1 MQSDNIS
8 FFKKTKMQTSIICS
22 LCSSQDQ
29 MVTDP
34 DSGEIICSNCG
45 QVTSEKALE
54 TQAEWRAFTTDE
66 VNNRSRTGMPTS
78 LARHDKGLATII
90 GRANKDASGQVLD
103 AAMRT
108 TMERLRTWDFRTQAY
123 TPTDRNLRQAFEHL
137 DKLKDK
143 LGLSDAIIEKT
154 AYIYRKAQVSGM
166 VRGRTIN
173 SVLAASLY
181 ITCREMGISRTLKDI
196 AAISNIKRKELAR
209 MYRLMF
215 FELDVKIPIV
225 DPLKCI
231 AKISNKINLSE
242 KTKRQAI
249 NIMNDVTKKEI
260 SAGKDP
266 MGIAATVLY
275 LSCLKTG
282 ENRSQIDIANAAG
295 VTEVT
300 VRNRFKDLK
309 RQFNLN

>member
-1 MQSDNIS
+1 VI
-8 FFKKTKMQTSIICS
+8 
-22 LCSSQDQ
+22 
-29 MVTDP
+29 
-34 DSGEIICSNCG
+34 
-45 QVTSEKALE
+45 SEKALE

-196 AAISNIKRKELAR
+196 TAVSNIKRKELAK
-209 MYRLMF
+209 MYRLMV

-231 AKISNKINLSE
+231 AKISNKLNLSE

-282 ENRSQIDIANAAG
+282 ENRNQIDIANAAG

-300 VRNRFKDLK
+300 IRNRFKDLK

>member
-45 QVTSEKALE
+45 QVISEKALE

-108 TMERLRTWDFRTQAY
+108 TMERLRTWDFRTQAH
-123 TPTDRNLRQAFEHL
+123 TSTDRNLRQAFSEL
-137 DKLKDK
+137 DRLKDK
-143 LGLSDAIIEKT
+143 LGLPDSVIEKT
-154 AYIYRKAQVSGM
+154 AYIYRKVQERGL
-166 VRGRTIN
+166 VRGRTIS
-173 SVLAASLY
+173 SVLAAAAY
-181 ITCREMGISRTLKDI
+181 IACREMGMSRTLDDI
-196 AAISNIKRKELAR
+196 ADLNNIKHKELAR
-209 MYRLMF
+209 TFRLLVL
-215 FELDVKIPIV
+215 ELDIKVPMIDPMKCVVKV
-225 DPLKCI
+225 ANK
-231 AKISNKINLSE
+231 AKLSE
-242 KTKRQAI
+242 KTKRQAM
-249 NIMNDVTKKEI
+249 NIMHDIIKSGA

-266 MGIAATVLY
+266 MGLAGSVIYMSSLN
-275 LSCLKTG
+275 TG
-282 ENRSQIDIANAAG
+282 ETITQMDIADAAG

-300 VRNRFKDLK
+300 IRNRYKDIK
-309 RQFNLN
+309 KQND

>member
-1 MQSDNIS
+1 
-8 FFKKTKMQTSIICS
+8 
-22 LCSSQDQ
+22 

-45 QVTSEKALE
+45 QVISEKALE

-66 VNNRSRTGMPTS
+66 VNDRSRTGMPTS

-196 AAISNIKRKELAR
+196 TAVSNIKRKELAK
-209 MYRLMF
+209 MYRLMV

-231 AKISNKINLSE
+231 AKISNKLNLSE

-282 ENRSQIDIANAAG
+282 ENRNQIDIANAAG

-300 VRNRFKDLK
+300 IRNRFKDLK

>member
-1 MQSDNIS
+1 MQS
-8 FFKKTKMQTSIICS
+8 SITCS
-22 LCSSQDQ
+22 LCNSQDQ
-29 MVTDP
+29 TVTDP
-34 DSGEIICSNCG
+34 ESGEIICRSCG
-45 QVTSEKALE
+45 HVISEKALE

-66 VNNRSRTGMPTS
+66 VNDRSRTGMPTS

-108 TMERLRTWDFRTQAY
+108 TMERLRTWDFRTQAH
-123 TPTDRNLRQAFEHL
+123 TSTDRNLRQAFEHL

-154 AYIYRKAQVSGM
+154 AYIYRKAQENGM

-181 ITCREMGISRTLKDI
+181 IACRELEVSRTLKDI

-215 FELDVKIPIV
+215 FKLDVKIPMV

-249 NIMNDVTKKEI
+249 IIMNDVTKKEI

-275 LSCLKTG
+275 LSCLKND
-282 ENRSQIDIANAAG
+282 EYRSQIDIASAAG

-300 VRNRFKDLK
+300 IRNRFKDLK
-309 RQFNLN
+309 SRFDLN

>member
-1 MQSDNIS
+1 
-8 FFKKTKMQTSIICS
+8 MQTSIICS

-45 QVTSEKALE
+45 QVISEKALE

-66 VNNRSRTGMPTS
+66 VNDRSRTGMPTS

-196 AAISNIKRKELAR
+196 TAVSNIKRKELAK
-209 MYRLMF
+209 MYRLMV

-231 AKISNKINLSE
+231 AKISNKLNLSE

-282 ENRSQIDIANAAG
+282 ENRNQIDIANAAG

-300 VRNRFKDLK
+300 IRNRFKDLK

>member
-1 MQSDNIS
+1 MQS
-8 FFKKTKMQTSIICS
+8 SIICS

-34 DSGEIICSNCG
+34 ESGEIICSNCG
-45 QVTSEKALE
+45 HVISEKALE

-108 TMERLRTWDFRTQAY
+108 TMERLRTWDFITQAH
-123 TPTDRNLRQAFEHL
+123 TSTDRNLRQAFEHL

-154 AYIYRKAQVSGM
+154 AYIYRKAQENGM

-181 ITCREMGISRTLKDI
+181 IACREMEVSRTLKDI

-215 FELDVKIPIV
+215 FKLNVKIPIV

-242 KTKRQAI
+242 RTKRQAI
-249 NIMNDVTKKEI
+249 SIMNDVTKKEI

-275 LSCLKTG
+275 LSCLKTD
-282 ENRSQIDIANAAG
+282 EYRSQIDIASAAG

-300 VRNRFKDLK
+300 IRNRFKDLK
-309 RQFNLN
+309 SQFDLN

>member
-1 MQSDNIS
+1 MQS
-8 FFKKTKMQTSIICS
+8 SIICS

-34 DSGEIICSNCG
+34 ESGEIICSNCG
-45 QVTSEKALE
+45 HVISEKALE

-90 GRANKDASGQVLD
+90 GRANKDASGQILD

-108 TMERLRTWDFRTQAY
+108 TMERLRTWDFRTQAH
-123 TPTDRNLRQAFEHL
+123 TSTDRNLRQAFEHL

-154 AYIYRKAQVSGM
+154 AYIYRKAQENGM

-181 ITCREMGISRTLKDI
+181 IACRELEVSRTLKDI

-215 FELDVKIPIV
+215 FKLNVKIPIV

-242 KTKRQAI
+242 RTKRQAI
-249 NIMNDVTKKEI
+249 SIMNDVTKKEI

-275 LSCLKTG
+275 LSCLKTD
-282 ENRSQIDIANAAG
+282 EYRSQIDIASAAG

-300 VRNRFKDLK
+300 IRNRFKDLK
-309 RQFNLN
+309 SQFDLN

>member
-1 MQSDNIS
+1 
-8 FFKKTKMQTSIICS
+8 
-22 LCSSQDQ
+22 

-45 QVTSEKALE
+45 QVISEKALE

-196 AAISNIKRKELAR
+196 TAVSNIKRKELAK
-209 MYRLMF
+209 MYRLMV

-231 AKISNKINLSE
+231 AKISNKLNLSE

-282 ENRSQIDIANAAG
+282 ENRNQIDIANAAG

-300 VRNRFKDLK
+300 IRNRFKDLK

>member
-1 MQSDNIS
+1 MLDNVQES
-8 FFKKTKMQTSIICS
+8 R
-22 LCSSQDQ
+22 
-29 MVTDP
+29 P
-34 DSGEIICSNCG
+34 
-45 QVTSEKALE
+45 
-54 TQAEWRAFTTDE
+54 EWRSFTTDE
-66 VNNRSRTGMPTS
+66 VNNTRSRTGMPTS

-137 DKLKDK
+137 NMLKDK

-154 AYIYRKAQVSGM
+154 AYVYRKAQVNGM

-181 ITCREMGISRTLKDI
+181 ITCREMRISRTLKDI

-215 FELDVKIPIV
+215 FKLDVKIPIV

-242 KTKRQAI
+242 KTKRKAI
-249 NIMNDVTKKEI
+249 SIMNDVTKKEI

-282 ENRSQIDIANAAG
+282 EHRSQIDIAKAAG

-309 RQFNLN
+309 KQFDLN

>member
-1 MQSDNIS
+1 MQS
-8 FFKKTKMQTSIICS
+8 SIICS

-34 DSGEIICSNCG
+34 ESGEIICSNCG
-45 QVTSEKALE
+45 HVISEKALE

-108 TMERLRTWDFRTQAY
+108 TMERLRTWDFRTQAH
-123 TPTDRNLRQAFEHL
+123 TSTDRNLRQAFEHL

-143 LGLSDAIIEKT
+143 LGLSDVIIEKT
-154 AYIYRKAQVSGM
+154 AYIYRKAQERGM

-181 ITCREMGISRTLKDI
+181 IACREMEVSRTLKDI

-215 FELDVKIPIV
+215 FKLDVKIPIV

-249 NIMNDVTKKEI
+249 SIMHDVTKKEI

-275 LSCLKTG
+275 LSCLKTD
-282 ENRSQIDIANAAG
+282 EYRSQIDIASAAG

-300 VRNRFKDLK
+300 IRNRFKDLK
-309 RQFNLN
+309 SQFDIN

>member
-1 MQSDNIS
+1 MQS
-8 FFKKTKMQTSIICS
+8 SIICS

-34 DSGEIICSNCG
+34 ESGEIICSNCG
-45 QVTSEKALE
+45 HVISEKALE

-108 TMERLRTWDFRTQAY
+108 TMERLRTWDFRTQAH
-123 TPTDRNLRQAFEHL
+123 TSTDRNLRQAFEHL

-154 AYIYRKAQVSGM
+154 AYIYRKAQENGM

-181 ITCREMGISRTLKDI
+181 IACREMEVSRTLKDI

-215 FELDVKIPIV
+215 FKLNVKIPVV

-242 KTKRQAI
+242 RTKRQAI
-249 NIMNDVTKKEI
+249 SIMNDVTKKEI

-275 LSCLKTG
+275 LSCLKTD
-282 ENRSQIDIANAAG
+282 EYRSQIDIASAAG

-300 VRNRFKDLK
+300 IRNRFKDLK
-309 RQFNLN
+309 SQFDLN

>member
-1 MQSDNIS
+1 MQS
-8 FFKKTKMQTSIICS
+8 SIICS

-34 DSGEIICSNCG
+34 ESGEIICSNCG
-45 QVTSEKALE
+45 HVISEKALE
-54 TQAEWRAFTTDE
+54 TQAEWRAFATDE
-66 VNNRSRTGMPTS
+66 VNNSRSRTGMPTS

-108 TMERLRTWDFRTQAY
+108 TMERLRTWDFRTQAH
-123 TPTDRNLRQAFEHL
+123 TSTDRNLRQAFEHL

-154 AYIYRKAQVSGM
+154 AYIYRKAQENGM

-181 ITCREMGISRTLKDI
+181 IACREMEVSRTLKDI

-215 FELDVKIPIV
+215 FKLNVKIPIV

-242 KTKRQAI
+242 RTKRQAI
-249 NIMNDVTKKEI
+249 SIMNDVTKKEI

-275 LSCLKTG
+275 LSCLKTD
-282 ENRSQIDIANAAG
+282 EYRSQIDIASAAG

-300 VRNRFKDLK
+300 IRNRFKDLK
-309 RQFNLN
+309 SQFDLN

>member
-1 MQSDNIS
+1 
-8 FFKKTKMQTSIICS
+8 MQTSIICS
-22 LCSSQDQ
+22 ICSSQDQ

-34 DSGEIICSNCG
+34 ESGEIICSNCG
-45 QVTSEKALE
+45 QVISEKALE

-154 AYIYRKAQVSGM
+154 AYIYRKAQESGM

-181 ITCREMGISRTLKDI
+181 IACREMGVSRTLKDI
-196 AAISNIKRKELAR
+196 AAISNIKRKEIAR

-231 AKISNKINLSE
+231 AKVANKANLSE
-242 KTKRQAI
+242 KTKRQAAE
-249 NIMNDVTKKEI
+249 IMNNVTKREI

-266 MGIAATVLY
+266 MGLAASVLY
-275 LSCLKTG
+275 LSSFNTG
-282 ENRSQIDIANAAG
+282 ETITQNNIAYAAG

-300 VRNRFKDLK
+300 LRNRVKDLK
-309 RQFNLN
+309 KQKIFKNNNKNIQNYFTN

>member
-1 MQSDNIS
+1 
-8 FFKKTKMQTSIICS
+8 MQTSIICS
-22 LCSSQDQ
+22 LCSNRDQ

-34 DSGEIICSNCG
+34 ESGEIICSNCG
-45 QVTSEKALE
+45 QVISEKALE

-66 VNNRSRTGMPTS
+66 VNDRSRTGMPTS

-123 TPTDRNLRQAFEHL
+123 TSTDRNLRQAFEHL
-137 DKLKDK
+137 NMLKDK

-154 AYIYRKAQVSGM
+154 AYIYRKAQVNGM

-181 ITCREMGISRTLKDI
+181 ITCREMRISRTLKDI

-215 FELDVKIPIV
+215 FKLDVKIPIV

-231 AKISNKINLSE
+231 VKISNKIDLSE
-242 KTKRQAI
+242 KTKRKAI
-249 NIMNDVTKKEI
+249 SIMNDVTKKGI

-282 ENRSQIDIANAAG
+282 EHRSQIDIANAAG

-309 RQFNLN
+309 KQFDLD

>member
-1 MQSDNIS
+1 
-8 FFKKTKMQTSIICS
+8 MQTSIICS

-45 QVTSEKALE
+45 QVISEKALE

-196 AAISNIKRKELAR
+196 TAVSNIKRKELAK
-209 MYRLMF
+209 MYRLMV

-231 AKISNKINLSE
+231 AKISNKLNLSE

-282 ENRSQIDIANAAG
+282 ENRNQIDIANAAG

-300 VRNRFKDLK
+300 IRNRFKDLK

>member
-1 MQSDNIS
+1 
-8 FFKKTKMQTSIICS
+8 
-22 LCSSQDQ
+22 
-29 MVTDP
+29 
-34 DSGEIICSNCG
+34 
-45 QVTSEKALE
+45 
-54 TQAEWRAFTTDE
+54 
-66 VNNRSRTGMPTS
+66 
-78 LARHDKGLATII
+78 
-90 GRANKDASGQVLD
+90 
-103 AAMRT
+103 
-108 TMERLRTWDFRTQAY
+108 MERLRTWDFRTQAH
-123 TPTDRNLRQAFEHL
+123 TSTDRNLRQAFEHL

-154 AYIYRKAQVSGM
+154 AYIYRKAQENGM

-181 ITCREMGISRTLKDI
+181 IACREMEVSRTLKDI

-215 FELDVKIPIV
+215 FKLNVKIPIV

-242 KTKRQAI
+242 RTKRQAI
-249 NIMNDVTKKEI
+249 SIMNDVTKKEI

-275 LSCLKTG
+275 LSCLKTD
-282 ENRSQIDIANAAG
+282 EYRSQIDIASAAG

-300 VRNRFKDLK
+300 IRNRFKDLK
-309 RQFNLN
+309 SQFDLN

>member
-1 MQSDNIS
+1 
-8 FFKKTKMQTSIICS
+8 MQTSIICS
-22 LCSSQDQ
+22 LCSNQDQ

-34 DSGEIICSNCG
+34 ESGEIICSNCG
-45 QVTSEKALE
+45 QVISEKALE

-66 VNNRSRTGMPTS
+66 VNDRSRTGMPTS
-78 LARHDKGLATII
+78 LARHDKGLSTII

-137 DKLKDK
+137 DMLKDK

-154 AYIYRKAQVSGM
+154 AYVYRKAQVNGM

-181 ITCREMGISRTLKDI
+181 ITCREMRISRTLKDI
-196 AAISNIKRKELAR
+196 ATISNIKRKELAR

-215 FELDVKIPIV
+215 FKLDVKIPIV
-225 DPLKCI
+225 DPLKCVV
-231 AKISNKINLSE
+231 KISNKINLSE
-242 KTKRQAI
+242 KTKRKAI
-249 NIMNDVTKKEI
+249 SIMNDVTKKEI

-282 ENRSQIDIANAAG
+282 EHRSQIDIANAAG

-309 RQFNLN
+309 RQFDLN

>member
-1 MQSDNIS
+1 M
-8 FFKKTKMQTSIICS
+8 
-22 LCSSQDQ
+22 
-29 MVTDP
+29 
-34 DSGEIICSNCG
+34 
-45 QVTSEKALE
+45 
-54 TQAEWRAFTTDE
+54 QAEWRSFTTDE
-66 VNNRSRTGMPTS
+66 VNNSRSRTGMPTS

-108 TMERLRTWDFRTQAY
+108 TMERLRTWDFRTQAH
-123 TPTDRNLRQAFEHL
+123 TSTDRNLRQAFEHL

-143 LGLSDAIIEKT
+143 LGLSDVIIEKT
-154 AYIYRKAQVSGM
+154 AYIYRKAQERGM

-181 ITCREMGISRTLKDI
+181 IACREMEVSRTLKDI

-215 FELDVKIPIV
+215 FKLDVKIPIV

-249 NIMNDVTKKEI
+249 SIMHDVTKKEI

-275 LSCLKTG
+275 LSCLKTD
-282 ENRSQIDIANAAG
+282 EYRSQIDIASAAG

-300 VRNRFKDLK
+300 IRNRFKDLK
-309 RQFNLN
+309 SQFDIN

>member
-1 MQSDNIS
+1 
-8 FFKKTKMQTSIICS
+8 MQTSIT
-22 LCSSQDQ
+22 CSSCNNNTSQII
-29 MVTDP
+29 TDTE
-34 DSGEIICSNCG
+34 SGEIICRNCG
-45 QVTSEKALE
+45 MVMLDNVQESRP
-54 TQAEWRAFTTDE
+54 EWRSFTTDE
-66 VNNRSRTGMPTS
+66 VNNSRSRTGMPTS

-108 TMERLRTWDFRTQAY
+108 TMERLRTWDFRTQAH
-123 TPTDRNLRQAFEHL
+123 TSTDRNLRQAFEHL

-143 LGLSDAIIEKT
+143 LGLSDVIIEKT
-154 AYIYRKAQVSGM
+154 AYIYRKAQERGM

-181 ITCREMGISRTLKDI
+181 IACREMEVSRTLKDI

-209 MYRLMF
+209 MYRLMYF
-215 FELDVKIPIV
+215 KLDVKIPIV

-249 NIMNDVTKKEI
+249 SIMHDVTKKEI

-275 LSCLKTG
+275 LSCLKTD
-282 ENRSQIDIANAAG
+282 EYRSQIDIASAAG

-300 VRNRFKDLK
+300 IRNRFKDLK
-309 RQFNLN
+309 SQFDIN

>member
-1 MQSDNIS
+1 
-8 FFKKTKMQTSIICS
+8 MQTSIICS

-29 MVTDP
+29 MVTDLE
-34 DSGEIICSNCG
+34 SGEIICSNCG
-45 QVTSEKALE
+45 QVISEKALE

-196 AAISNIKRKELAR
+196 TAVSNIKRKELAK
-209 MYRLMF
+209 MYRLMV

-231 AKISNKINLSE
+231 AKISNKLNLSE

-282 ENRSQIDIANAAG
+282 ENRNQIDIANAAG

-300 VRNRFKDLK
+300 IRNRFKDLK

>member
-1 MQSDNIS
+1 
-8 FFKKTKMQTSIICS
+8 
-22 LCSSQDQ
+22 
-29 MVTDP
+29 
-34 DSGEIICSNCG
+34 
-45 QVTSEKALE
+45 
-54 TQAEWRAFTTDE
+54 
-66 VNNRSRTGMPTS
+66 MPTS

-103 AAMRT
+103 AAMRS
-108 TMERLRTWDFRTQAY
+108 TMGRLRTWDFRTQAH
-123 TPTDRNLRQAFEHL
+123 TSTDRNLRQAFEHL

-154 AYIYRKAQVSGM
+154 AYIYRKAQENGM

-181 ITCREMGISRTLKDI
+181 IACRELEVSRTLKDI
-196 AAISNIKRKELAR
+196 ATISNIKRKELAR

-215 FELDVKIPIV
+215 FKLDVKIPMV

-249 NIMNDVTKKEI
+249 SIMNDVTKKEI

-275 LSCLKTG
+275 LSCLKTD
-282 ENRSQIDIANAAG
+282 EYRSQIDIASAAG

-300 VRNRFKDLK
+300 IRNRFKDLK
-309 RQFNLN
+309 SRFDLN

>member
-1 MQSDNIS
+1 MQS
-8 FFKKTKMQTSIICS
+8 SITCS
-22 LCSSQDQ
+22 ICSSQDQ

-34 DSGEIICSNCG
+34 ESGEIICSNCG
-45 QVTSEKALE
+45 HVISEKALE

-78 LARHDKGLATII
+78 LARHDRGLATII

-108 TMERLRTWDFRTQAY
+108 TMERLRTWDFRTQAHSS
-123 TPTDRNLRQAFEHL
+123 TDRNLRQAFEHL

-154 AYIYRKAQVSGM
+154 AYIYRKAQENGM

-181 ITCREMGISRTLKDI
+181 IACREMEVSRTLKDI

-215 FELDVKIPIV
+215 FKLNVKIPIV

-242 KTKRQAI
+242 RTKRQAI
-249 NIMNDVTKKEI
+249 SIMNDVTKKEI

-275 LSCLKTG
+275 LSCLKTD
-282 ENRSQIDIANAAG
+282 EYRSQIDIASAAG

-300 VRNRFKDLK
+300 IRNRFKDLK
-309 RQFNLN
+309 SQFDLN

>member
-1 MQSDNIS
+1 
-8 FFKKTKMQTSIICS
+8 MQTSIICS
-22 LCSSQDQ
+22 LCSNQDQ

-34 DSGEIICSNCG
+34 ESGEIICSNCG
-45 QVTSEKALE
+45 QVISEKALE

-66 VNNRSRTGMPTS
+66 VNDRSRTGMPTS
-78 LARHDKGLATII
+78 LARHDKGLSTII

-137 DKLKDK
+137 NMLKDK

-154 AYIYRKAQVSGM
+154 AYVYRKAQVNGM

-181 ITCREMGISRTLKDI
+181 ITCREMRISRTLKDI

-215 FELDVKIPIV
+215 FKLDVKIPIV

-242 KTKRQAI
+242 KTKRKAI
-249 NIMNDVTKKEI
+249 SIMNDVTKKEI

-282 ENRSQIDIANAAG
+282 EHRSQIDIAKAAG

-309 RQFNLN
+309 KQFDLN